1 MLKRNNILSW
11 FLLLCVPAHSRS
23 SPQLPFGP
31 GGGGSARSLYD
42 QIVKK
47 INQVRKLF
55 KNQTQIYN
63 VRVIQQKIASR
74 HKAGRVPN
82 FSPSHSF
89 SQLLPLKIR

>member
-1 MLKRNNILSW
+1 MLKCHLILSW
-11 FLLLCVPAHSRS
+11 FLLLGFQAHSRS
-23 SPQLPFGP
+23 GPKLPFGP

-63 VRVIQQKIASR
+63 LRVIQQKIVSH

-82 FSPSHSF
+82 FSHS
-89 SQLLPLKIR
+89 STQLHPLKCR

>member
-1 MLKRNNILSW
+1 MLKRHNILLW
-11 FLLLCVPAHSRS
+11 FLLLGVPAYSRS
-23 SPQLPFGP
+23 GPQLPFGP
-31 GGGGSARSLYD
+31 GGGSARSLYD

-55 KNQTQIYN
+55 NNQTQIYN
-63 VRVIQQKIASR
+63 LRVIQQKIASR

-82 FSPSHSF
+82 ISPSHSF